1 MTSIDASARHDL
13 TDARWALLEPLL
25 PAPPVRGRPRRY
37 PLRAMIDAVRWR
49 TRVGAPWRDVPARVR
64 ALVEGVRPASA
75 PGS

>member
-13 TDARWALLEPLL
+13 TDAQWALLEPLL

-49 TRVGAPWRDVPARVR
+49 TRVGAPWRGRAGPLR